1 MAALLAEPDS
11 LTPYVDGVIEEESAR
26 AALRRVSGAARR
38 FTGWNLSR
46 ESVVGWVEQ
55 AEDGQTIYL
64 PTLWLVSVESVSLGG
79 ITLAAGTYSTSR
91 DGRVTLARAYR
102 TWGDVSIDFTHGYD
116 PDSADM
122 DNIRGIVAG
131 AAARLLNNPEG
142 LRSQTIGTET
152 WTVGVA
158 PMDDPNSTLS
168 SGEERELSPYVIPRL
183 G

>member
-11 LTPYVDGVIEEESAR
+11 LTPYVDVVEEEAAR

-38 FTGWNLSR
+38 YVGWNLSR
-46 ESVVGWVEQ
+46 ESVTGWSVR
-55 AEDGQTIYL
+55 AENGQTLYL
-64 PTLWLVSVESVSLGG
+64 PTMWLVSVESVSYGGVTLG
-79 ITLAAGTYSTSR
+79 AGTYTTSR
-91 DGRVTLARAYR
+91 DGRIILARAYR
-102 TWGDVSIDFTHGYD
+102 TWGDVTVNFTHGYD

-158 PMDDPNSTLS
+158 PMDDPNATLS
-168 SGEERELSPYVIPRL
+168 SGEKDELAPYAIPRL